1 MRSSK
6 TRLHRLLAV
15 TGMAAGMTLG
25 AGAARADAIDGN
37 WCNST
42 NNRQMQIAGPM
53 IITPGGKKMEGRY
66 SRHSFAY
73 VVPDSEAPAGETAS
87 LQLVNENR
95 IAAQFGAAP
104 VEMWHRCEQTS

>member
-1 MRSSK
+1 MTRS
-6 TRLHRLLAV
+6 RIQRALALGGLV
-15 TGMAAGMTLG
+15 AGLCMAGT
-25 AGAARADAIDGN
+25 AARADAIDGN

-42 NNRQMQIAGPM
+42 NNKQMQIVGPM
-53 IITPGGKKMEGRY
+53 IVTPGGKKMEGRY

-73 VVPDSEAPAGETAS
+73 TIPDTEAPAGEPAS

-95 IAAQFGAAP
+95 IAAQFGSAP

>member
-1 MRSSK
+1 MTHFRAIRSLALGS
-6 TRLHRLLAV
+6 LAV
-15 TGMAAGMTLG
+15 GLCLG
-25 AGAARADAIDGN
+25 ATAARADAIDGN

-42 NNRQMQIAGPM
+42 NNKQMQILGPM
-53 IITPGGKKMEGRY
+53 IVTPGGKKMEGRY

-73 VVPDSEAPAGETAS
+73 TIPDTETPAGAPAS

-95 IAAQFGAAP
+95 IAAQFGSAP